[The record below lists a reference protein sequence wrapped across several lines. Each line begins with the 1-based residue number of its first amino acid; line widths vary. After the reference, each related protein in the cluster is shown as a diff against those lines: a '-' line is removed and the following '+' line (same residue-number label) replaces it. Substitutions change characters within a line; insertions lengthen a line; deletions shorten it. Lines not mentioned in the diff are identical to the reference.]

1 MLLMHKSIAMIAATV
16 IEPNK
21 LDRFAVLVHVAVN
34 EKESIGY
41 KIIIRNILTSFF
53 FKFTLADL
61 SEVHRY
67 NFLFLPESPF
77 LQT

>member
-53 FKFTLADL
+53 FN
-61 SEVHRY
+61 SR
-67 NFLFLPESPF
+67 
-77 LQT
+77 